1 MSEDETKGSA
11 NKDNYL
17 ASGRKLIAEIQQ
29 RKITITNFQEQYS
42 NIKSTISVLEAA
54 ISNLQ
59 SDYNDKLNK
68 INAEYDVV
76 EKDPTQWKDFLP
88 KQISNLQ
95 VDAMNIL
102 QKVIGY
108 KSLQQELSQLAYT
121 QFADLVVATK
131 AMETQS
137 NLLKEMRDIDERR
150 NTLFLLNTKVVV
162 DNCLRVAQKIAD
174 TAFTQSRDMNQVLV
188 EQNSDSYTFLMELIM
203 RLRENQ
209 TLPAEDIKDLTSMA
223 KRIKIDF
230 AQASKLK
237 TNSQLPDLK
246 IEDAPEVPELP
257 SKKVVEPVKQTKKS
271 ESMSELDFDSQENE
285 E

>member
-17 ASGRKLIAEIQQ
+17 AGGRKLIAEIQQ

-68 INAEYDVV
+68 INAEYDIV

-108 KSLQQELSQLAYT
+108 KSLQQELSQLAYS

-150 NTLFLLNTKVVV
+150 NTLFLQNTKIVI

-223 KRIKIDF
+223 KKIKIDF

-257 SKKVVEPVKQTKKS
+257 SKKVVDPVKQTKKS